1 MPSGPLAREAPA
13 GAASALFRSR
23 DARSPARQ
31 PLREPDGD
39 KRAGFCVLPEEWGGS
54 ASRRLTPPSP
64 PCPPARPR
72 EAARVSAARP
82 GRAGLGS
89 PAAFPPLW
97 VSTGCRGL
105 AAASPGCAG
114 GGARLGLAAGRPCL
128 RGAGLPFPR
137 PPSRPSPQPEPP
149 PLSFS
154 LSPVAP
160 PPRPPRLRAP
170 PAPAPLFAPCLPAC
184 LGPPLPAPPLP
195 RPTAGHPFGSPG
207 ASARRPVGGR
217 PFPAVPGAAARPRT
231 PGAPGLFWKRFGSG
245 TGRRLQPPCAA
256 GGWQR
261 PRTRPSQARPSRGAP
276 VSADTDGAP
285 RAAGSERLST
295 PRAPVPSGAPR
306 LPSHVISWRGLLPH
320 ALNAVT
326 TQRVF
331 GCFREMV
338 VRLWRFV
345 SF

>member
-149 PLSFS
+149 PLPFS

-160 PPRPPRLRAP
+160 RRGRRGSGPLLPQLRSSP
-170 PAPAPLFAPCLPAC
+170 PAS
-184 LGPPLPAPPLP
+184 PP
-195 RPTAGHPFGSPG
+195 
-207 ASARRPVGGR
+207 ASARRCQR
-217 PFPAVPGAAARPRT
+217 PRFPAPPRGTPSAPRALLPVAPLAAVPSLRCRVPLPALARPGLPACSGNASVAGPGAACSRLAQLEAGSGPGRVLRRLGPQGEPPSART
-231 PGAPGLFWKRFGSG
+231 P
-245 TGRRLQPPCAA
+245 TGRR
-256 GGWQR
+256 GR
-261 PRTRPSQARPSRGAP
+261 RGA
-276 VSADTDGAP
+276 SA
-285 RAAGSERLST
+285 
-295 PRAPVPSGAPR
+295 
-306 LPSHVISWRGLLPH
+306 
-320 ALNAVT
+320 
-326 TQRVF
+326 
-331 GCFREMV
+331 
-338 VRLWRFV
+338 
-345 SF
+345 